1 MKQQQVPEPYVG
13 KILSTKKFV
22 VTDELLQD
30 YYLGLDLGPTKS
42 QLLPSALV
50 GEPDNSY
57 FAEIAYPY
65 QTGHLWLRQQ
75 LKLHTPLEKGIA
87 YEVSGSIEEIYTKR
101 NRNVVHYGIAVCE
114 PDGTRAVES
123 NHHQSFLAEA
133 ITGTSVEFRKPKD
146 MPGARRFEI
155 PKGQEF
161 GGLNRTV
168 TREMCGIFFHG
179 DQNYHTS
186 KSSAQQ
192 LGFEDVVVGGRM
204 TLAYTSR
211 VLEDFFGRQWWTSG
225 ELDLKFTNPV
235 WCDDDLCIRGVVT
248 GAHPTRD
255 EALHCCVWI
264 EKQDGTIALVAD
276 ASVLA

>member
-1 MKQQQVPEPYVG
+1 MNQHQHSEPYVG
-13 KILSTKKFV
+13 KSLSEKTFV
-22 VTDELLQD
+22 VTDGLLHD
-30 YYLGLDLGPTKS
+30 FYLGLDLPPLAAGLVPT
-42 QLLPSALV
+42 AIV

-57 FAEIAYPY
+57 FTEIAYPY

-75 LKLHTPLEKGIA
+75 LKLYMPMEKDIT
-87 YEVSGSIEEIYTKR
+87 YEVNGSIEEIYTKR
-101 NRNVVHYGIAVCE
+101 DRNVVHYGITVSDS
-114 PDGTRAVES
+114 DGTKMVES

-133 ITGTSVEFRKPKD
+133 ISGNSVEFRKPKD
-146 MPGARRFEI
+146 KPGARRFEV
-155 PKGQEF
+155 PQGQEF
-161 GGLNRTV
+161 GGLHRKV
-168 TREMCGIFFHG
+168 TREMCGVFFHG

-192 LGFEDVVVGGRM
+192 LGFDDVVVGGRM

-211 VLEDFFGRQWWTSG
+211 VLEDFFGSHWWRSG

-235 WCDDDLCIRGVVT
+235 WCDDDLYVRGVVT
-248 GAHPTRD
+248 GPHPTRT
-255 EALHCCVWI
+255 EALHCRVWI